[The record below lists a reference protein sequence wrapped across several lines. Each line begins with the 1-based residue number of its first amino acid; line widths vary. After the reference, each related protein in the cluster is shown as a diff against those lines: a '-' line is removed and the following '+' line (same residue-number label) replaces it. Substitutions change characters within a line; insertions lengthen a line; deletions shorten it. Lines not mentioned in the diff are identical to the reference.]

1 MDAQCCPIVQIFCVL
16 IHVPMHLSLDGS
28 ISVCMPVC
36 MSVCMSVHMKG
47 QLNPALSE
55 VLEDTSYISKQV
67 IRHSFDCHPDSFIDI
82 A

>member
-1 MDAQCCPIVQIFCVL
+1 
-16 IHVPMHLSLDGS
+16 MHLSLDGS
-28 ISVCMPVC
+28 ISVC

-67 IRHSFDCHPDSFIDI
+67 IRNSLDCHADSFVDI